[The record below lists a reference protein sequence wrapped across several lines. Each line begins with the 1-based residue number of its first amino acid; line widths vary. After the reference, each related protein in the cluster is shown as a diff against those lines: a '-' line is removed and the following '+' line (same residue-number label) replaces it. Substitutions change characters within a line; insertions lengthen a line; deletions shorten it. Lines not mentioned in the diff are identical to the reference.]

1 MPTKFWLLM
10 GEARSK
16 CQHLAGTPL
25 KPQTAH
31 ELSAVTLIKG
41 AMATTAIEGNT
52 LTEDQVRGIL
62 DGTYHA
68 PQSRE
73 YQEHEVRNV
82 IELLGELDRDVAAG
96 NTPKITSDLICS
108 FNKRLLERTTDDT
121 VHPGVLRSDS
131 VGVGRYRGAPAADV
145 PYLLDR
151 LCEWLNSDEFVDEEP
166 DWQFA
171 KTLVKAVIAHLYI
184 AWIHPFEDGNGRT
197 ARLLEFLILADCGL
211 IPLPAAQLLSNHYNL
226 TRAAY
231 YRELD
236 KASRNGGKL
245 TDLLVYALQGF
256 VDQVREQIE
265 VVRAQQIEVSW
276 INFVHETMSQ
286 FPPTKTTDRRR
297 ALVLG
302 MPLNTIVHRGDIDTI
317 TPKVAKLYATVGPRT
332 LSRDLNAL
340 RDVGLLRETRGGYLA
355 ESGRLLAFLPPIA
368 PATE

>member
-131 VGVGRYRGAPAADV
+131 VGVGRYAGLRPPMSPTSSTVSASGSIQTNSSTKNPIGSSR
-145 PYLLDR
+145 R
-151 LCEWLNSDEFVDEEP
+151 LSS
-166 DWQFA
+166 
-171 KTLVKAVIAHLYI
+171 
-184 AWIHPFEDGNGRT
+184 
-197 ARLLEFLILADCGL
+197 RL
-211 IPLPAAQLLSNHYNL
+211 
-226 TRAAY
+226 
-231 YRELD
+231 
-236 KASRNGGKL
+236 
-245 TDLLVYALQGF
+245 
-256 VDQVREQIE
+256 
-265 VVRAQQIEVSW
+265 
-276 INFVHETMSQ
+276 
-286 FPPTKTTDRRR
+286 
-297 ALVLG
+297 
-302 MPLNTIVHRGDIDTI
+302 
-317 TPKVAKLYATVGPRT
+317 
-332 LSRDLNAL
+332 
-340 RDVGLLRETRGGYLA
+340 
-355 ESGRLLAFLPPIA
+355 
-368 PATE
+368 